1 MKTELIDLKKRCI
14 KFVGL
19 IVKLTSSIKDTGLRF
34 ALEGQIIRSSSS
46 IGANLIE
53 GNGGVTKKDWLNYMN
68 IARKSA
74 LETIYWL
81 EVIEECAN
89 TVDTNL
95 LELSKK
101 ESVELA
107 KIFTSITRTGSSRYK
122 NNKH

>member
-1 MKTELIDLKKRCI
+1 MKTELVDLRKRCI

-19 IVKLTSSIKDTGLRF
+19 IVKLTGSIKDNGLRF

-74 LETIYWL
+74 LETMYWL
-81 EVIEECAN
+81 EVIEECTDN
-89 TVDTNL
+89 EDKKL
-95 LELSKK
+95 LELSKR

-107 KIFTSITRTGSSRYK
+107 KIFTSITKTGSSRYK